1 MKRILIGTVLLT
13 QAAILYQPAAAQLTL
28 GGALHRA
35 DQSAFANRIAA
46 GAASETQAR
55 ALAPLK
61 GILPSV
67 RLEAGYVR
75 TTDPIGAFGS
85 ALRQRTITQADF
97 APSRLNY
104 PGAIGNYQG
113 GIVIDAPI
121 LNVDAWLGRRAALRA
136 SDASQASEVWTRFTT
151 RVDVIRAYY
160 GAVLSAERAAM
171 LRSAVRAAHAHQ
183 TQAEAMVRQ
192 GMVTRSDALLAA
204 VRAGEMDAQLA
215 EAGGAAATARRQ
227 LAVLLGGDGIDLPAD
242 MPALAQLPSAE
253 RIRAVVGA
261 DTSSISGRLRED
273 VDAAAHGLDAARADA
288 LRARSTFLPRI
299 NSFARYDW
307 NSPNRLYAGDRN
319 WTAGIMASWSPFA
332 GASDIA
338 DVRGASAREGQARA
352 GADAA
357 QANARLDVA
366 QTRTTLTVALTRL
379 AIAERAVTQS
389 TEAHRIVAR
398 KYEGGLATV
407 VELLDAQTTET
418 QSTLAFA
425 QSRYAVIVSAAERR
439 RAVGSDPATLVALD
453 DAPTMA
459 PGTPGTTANHEPQ

>member
-1 MKRILIGTVLLT
+1 MKRILIGTVLLI
-13 QAAILYQPAAAQLTL
+13 QGAVLYQSAAAQLTL

-46 GAASETQAR
+46 GAASEKQAH

-61 GILPSV
+61 GILPSIRV
-67 RLEAGYVR
+67 EAGYVR

-85 ALRQRTITQADF
+85 TLRQRAITQADF
-97 APSRLNY
+97 QPSRLNY
-104 PGAIGNYQG
+104 PGAISNYQG
-113 GIVIDAPI
+113 GIVLEAPI

-136 SDASQASEVWTRFTT
+136 SDASQSSEMWTRFTV

-160 GAVLSAERAAM
+160 SAVLSAERATM

-192 GMVTRSDALLAA
+192 GMVTKSDALLAA

-215 EAGGAAATARRQ
+215 ETEGAAAIARRQ

-242 MPALAQLPSAE
+242 MPALALLPSAE

-261 DTSSISGRLRED
+261 DTSSISTQLRAD

-288 LRARSTFLPRI
+288 LRARSTSLPRI

-307 NSPNRLYAGDRN
+307 NSPDRPYAGDRN

-332 GASDIA
+332 GASEIA
-338 DVRGASAREGQARA
+338 DVRSASAREGQAQA
-352 GADAA
+352 GVDAA
-357 QANARLDVA
+357 QANARIDVA
-366 QTRTTLTVALTRL
+366 QTRTTLAVALTRL
-379 AIAERAVTQS
+379 AIAERAVAQS
-389 TEAHRIVAR
+389 AEAQRIVSR

-407 VELLDAQTTET
+407 VELLDAQTAET
-418 QSTLAFA
+418 QSALSFA

-453 DAPTMA
+453 DAPTTA
-459 PGTPGTTANHEPQ
+459 SSTPGATSNHEPQ